1 MRLFSKFACLIVG
14 LCGVASLLHAQSPA
28 PAPKQAGPVLILGA
42 TAHIGDG
49 TLIPNSAVA
58 FEDGKITMVA
68 DATTIRIDQSRYAKI
83 FDASGKQLF
92 PGFIGMNSRL
102 GLVEIDAVRA
112 TQDFS
117 ETGAFNPNARAIIA
131 YNTDS
136 DLIPTVR
143 SNGVLLAQI
152 CPSGGVLSGASSV
165 VALDAWNWEDAAVR
179 MDEGLHLNWP
189 SRRQWRGWGN
199 GNPQRQANERYAK
212 EVEALKRFFDEAA
225 AYVKESAPA
234 VRNPRFESMRALF
247 AGKQTL
253 YIRVNEATPM
263 QEAVLFAKK
272 YGLKPTLTGAS
283 DAWLIADFLAQEGVS
298 LVLGRTQSLPA
309 RDDDDIDQPFKT
321 PAMLH
326 EKGVRFCFSEEGAW
340 RQRNTPFQAGQA
352 VAYGLPY
359 EAAVRALTL
368 DAATVL
374 GISDRLGS
382 IEMGKEATLFIS
394 EGDPLDMRGN
404 RVIAAFIAG
413 REIELDDKHKQL
425 YRRYEKKYKQR

>member
-1 MRLFSKFACLIVG
+1 MRFFSKYICLTAA
-14 LCGVASLLHAQSPA
+14 LCGPALLLQAQSPA
-28 PAPKQAGPVLILGA
+28 PAPKQVGAVLILGA

-112 TQDFS
+112 TQDYS
-117 ETGAFNPNARAIIA
+117 EVGAFNPNARAIVA

-136 DLIPTVR
+136 DLIPTIR
-143 SNGVLLAQI
+143 ANGVLLAQV
-152 CPSGGVLSGASSV
+152 CPTGGVLSGASSV

-179 MDEGLHLNWP
+179 ADEGLHLNWP
-189 SRRQWRGWGN
+189 ARRSWRGWET
-199 GNPQRQANERYAK
+199 GNPQQQANERYDK
-212 EVEALKRFFDEAA
+212 ETQAIKRFFDEAA
-225 AYVKESAPA
+225 AYAKNPSPT
-234 VRNPRFESMRALF
+234 VRNARFEAMRGLF
-247 AGKQTL
+247 AGSQRL
-253 YIRVNEATPM
+253 YIHVNEATPM

-272 YGLKPTLTGAS
+272 YGLKPTLVGAS
-283 DAWLIADFLAQEGVS
+283 DAWLIADFLAQEGAT
-298 LVLGRTQSLPA
+298 LVLERVQRLPT
-309 RDDDDIDQPFKT
+309 REDDDIDQPFKM
-321 PAMLH
+321 PALLH
-326 EKGVRFCFSEEGAW
+326 EKGLRFCFSEEGAW
-340 RQRNTPFQAGQA
+340 RHRNIPFQAGQA

-359 EAAVRALTL
+359 EAAIRALTL
-368 DAATVL
+368 DAAATL
-374 GISDRLGS
+374 GVADRLGS
-382 IEMGKEATLFIS
+382 IEMGKDATLFIS

-404 RVIAAFIAG
+404 QVIAAFISG